1 MTHRRLP
8 RKYKP
13 DPDIPLPVRVAMD
26 APVEE
31 VDRAIE
37 DLEKLLAQMKR
48 LRFILS
54 RRREKDRKRFIES
67 QDMEVK

>member
-13 DPDIPLPVRVAMD
+13 DADIPLPVRLAID
-26 APVEE
+26 APITEI
-31 VDRAIE
+31 DQAIE

-48 LRFILS
+48 LRFVLS

-67 QDMEVK
+67 QDS